1 MELAMDQNAFIPDQ
15 MATGGRYISKFI
27 CDYPE
32 DVNPLT
38 YRYRFDYIVQEQ
50 LPGQFNF
57 ILLSPLNK
65 FWLN

>member
-38 YRYRFDYIVQEQ
+38 Y
-50 LPGQFNF
+50 
-57 ILLSPLNK
+57 
-65 FWLN
+65 